1 MRQFILSLLLMIGMS
16 FADNT
21 ENKNISLASGFAGY
35 SFGSGMGTAGFDV
48 GGWLYDSYIK
58 SDTFLFFLR
67 GKTYFTKK
75 SFSVYANPS
84 FVYAIDNVFLLT
96 TGPEFGMTKSEFDF
110 GWSARIDFTCL
121 ELDVAKYRKADWK
134 ISLSFFVTKSLLY
147 FSAKE

>member
-21 ENKNISLASGFAGY
+21 ENKNISLASGFGGY

-84 FVYAIDNVFLLT
+84 FVDCIDKAPISKVSPN
-96 TGPEFGMTKSEFDF
+96 TGDF
-110 GWSARIDFTCL
+110 SMSSMACL
-121 ELDVAKYRKADWK
+121 W
-134 ISLSFFVTKSLLY
+134 
-147 FSAKE
+147 